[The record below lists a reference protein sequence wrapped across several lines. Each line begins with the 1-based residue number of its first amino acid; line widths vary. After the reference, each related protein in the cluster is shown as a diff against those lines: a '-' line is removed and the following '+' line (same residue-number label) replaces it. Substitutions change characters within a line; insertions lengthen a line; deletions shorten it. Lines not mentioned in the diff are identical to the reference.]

1 MLMEKTPKIFLN
13 KKESERLSIFS
24 AMIFDASKKF
34 NLTGLKSREAI
45 HEILVMES
53 VMAFNFYRP
62 IKNKFWSKKIVDIGA
77 GAGIP
82 SIPLKILNNNIKLT
96 LIESNAKKSN
106 FIEFVSNQL
115 DLDVKIIN
123 DRAESI
129 GQDQQF
135 RETFDIALTRGLGRL
150 PTVAEIT
157 LPLLKVKGTALSIK
171 GINISKEILKSE
183 NAVTLNGGELIG
195 YLRATKDSSI
205 VAWRKISKT
214 KSKYPRKVGT
224 PQKNPLK

>member
-1 MLMEKTPKIFLN
+1 LF
-13 KKESERLSIFS
+13 R
-24 AMIFDASKKF
+24 
-34 NLTGLKSREAI
+34 
-45 HEILVMES
+45 
-53 VMAFNFYRP
+53 
-62 IKNKFWSKKIVDIGA
+62 
-77 GAGIP
+77 
-82 SIPLKILNNNIKLT
+82 
-96 LIESNAKKSN
+96 KKSN
-106 FIEFVSNQL
+106 FIEFVSNHL